1 MAKEKGKGMKEFLIR
16 WFVTSI
22 AIFIVAN
29 LFKVIDIYD
38 LKALIIGALVLG
50 ILNAILRP
58 ILVFLT
64 LPINILTLG
73 VFLLVINGFILALVG
88 LIVPGFEIKSFWN
101 AFWGALLISIISAL
115 INFVIKSDGKVQ
127 IHFFKSTKN

>member
-1 MAKEKGKGMKEFLIR
+1 MREFLIR

-29 LFKVIDIYD
+29 IFKVVYIED

-88 LIVPGFEIKSFWN
+88 FIVPGFEIKSFWN

-115 INFVIKSDGKVQ
+115 INFVIKNEGKVQ